1 MKTKAMLTPDDP
13 SIAPSCQTLLAL
25 LKSHGVSQWA
35 EDKVKSLN
43 RDYLIY
49 LCKFSYFTGILT
61 KAQIARFLKLER
73 PELKKLIKAWYDDH
87 RSKGC
92 GTC

>member
-1 MKTKAMLTPDDP
+1 MLKQDDP
-13 SIAPSCQTLLAL
+13 SIPSSCHTLLAH

-35 EDKVKSLN
+35 EDKVKSHD
-43 RDYLIY
+43 RDALIY

-61 KAQIARFLKLER
+61 KAEIGRYLKLDR
-73 PELKKLIKAWYDDH
+73 PELKKLIKSWYDDH